1 MKENVLDVLM
11 YLFENYMDSEEGI
24 DPTQD
29 NLQSELTAAGFDQ
42 TEIDKAFNWLEGLAD
57 LKGMVPQSP
66 ASGPRSSRIYH
77 PEETKKLDQQCQ
89 GFLLT
94 LEQLGIVDPVSRELI
109 IDRVMALDTDEI
121 DLEQVKWIVLLVL
134 FNQPGKEAAFAWM
147 ENLVFQEDEGTLH

>member
-11 YLFENYMDSEEGI
+11 YLFENYMDIEEGAE
-24 DPTQD
+24 PSQD
-29 NLQSELTAAGFDQ
+29 SLQTELTAAGFEQ
-42 TEIDKAFNWLEGLAD
+42 TEIDKAFNWLEGLSD
-57 LKGMVPQSP
+57 LRERAPQI
-66 ASGPRSSRIYH
+66 AANTIRSSRLYH
-77 PEETKKLDQQCQ
+77 PEEAKRLDLQCQ
-89 GFLLT
+89 GFLLS
-94 LEQLGIVDPVSRELI
+94 LEQLGIIDGVGRELI